1 MIYIIILILMAIAA
15 WIGYEMNNFPID
27 DDETKTPK

>member
-27 DDETKTPK
+27 DDDD